1 MKIIKIKTFYQEDLF
16 FRNEER
22 SIQGEVPKEKNV
34 SYVGKLLLP
43 VKASP
48 HFKFLWV
55 GQLLSTLGSSI
66 TIITLA
72 ILVLVTIGVALC
84 VPSIRR
90 FN

>member
-1 MKIIKIKTFYQEDLF
+1 M
-16 FRNEER
+16 
-22 SIQGEVPKEKNV
+22 QGEIRTEKNV
-34 SYVGKLLLP
+34 SYVGKLILP

-48 HFKFLWV
+48 HFKFLWI

-72 ILVLVTIGVALC
+72 ILVLVTIGIALC

-90 FN
+90 FD